1 MNGILAIYRRE
12 MKSYFVSPI
21 AYIVIGFFLII
32 TGYFFAN
39 ILSIL
44 IERSFM
50 AQMQAQ
56 RMGAPPDM
64 DVPGMVIRNFV
75 GVIATVMLFLIP
87 MMTMGVYS
95 EERKRG
101 TMEMLMT
108 SPLTEL
114 QIVLGKFFA
123 SLSLFLLMLSPT
135 LVYHG
140 VVSFYSE
147 PALQWRI
154 IGSGYLG
161 IFLLG
166 AVLIAL
172 GSFISALTES
182 QIIAGVITFV
192 VFLLLWVLDFGVRG
206 ASTTTGEIVKY
217 LSILQHYETFA
228 QGVIDTSSI
237 VFYLSVTLL
246 GLFLTLRTIESMR
259 WRRA

>member
-1 MNGILAIYRRE
+1 MNGVLAIYRRE

-21 AYIVIGFFLII
+21 AYVVIGFFLLI

-56 RMGAPPDM
+56 RMGGAPDM
-64 DVPGMVIRNFV
+64 DVPGEVIRNFV
-75 GVIATVMLFLIP
+75 GVIATVLLFLIP
-87 MMTMGVYS
+87 MLTMGVYS

-123 SLSLFLLMLSPT
+123 SISLFALMLLPT
-135 LVYHG
+135 LSYHG
-140 VVSFYSE
+140 IVSFYSD
-147 PALQWRI
+147 PQLPWRI

-161 IFLLG
+161 VVLLG
-166 AVLIAL
+166 LTLIAI

-182 QIIAGVITFV
+182 QIIAGVVTFV

-206 ASTTTGEIVKY
+206 ASTTTGEVLKY

-228 QGVIDTSSI
+228 TGVIDTSSI
-237 VFYLSVTLL
+237 VFYLSVTVL
-246 GLFLTLRTIESMR
+246 GLFLTLRVIESMR